1 MIVAPVATREVGRF
15 EFAASGQSEKRRLHG
30 NTSSPSRADPRGSC
44 MTAKHNVGPIAES
57 ALLLRRL
64 IPHACWSS
72 AKMLDTAT
80 DFAEST
86 NFAFTVAFTLVN
98 RDPLHTRTD
107 PIVRQANISLI
118 LAPAP
123 GINERTLPDDAPSAA
138 PHSGSELRRGNGA
151 DGRGVRQPHAIMVP
165 DAGAEDVKDPR
176 SRRGAGHFCFASK
189 TVARQQPQE
198 SGLVQRGCQRDC
210 RPASQR

>member
-72 AKMLDTAT
+72 AKMLDSAS

-86 NFAFTVAFTLVN
+86 NFAFAVAFTLANCV
-98 RDPLHTRTD
+98 PLHTRTG
-107 PIVRQANISLI
+107 PIVRHANISLI
-118 LAPAP
+118 PAPAP
-123 GINERTLPDDAPSAA
+123 GINERTLPDDAPSPA
-138 PHSGSELRRGNGA
+138 PHSGSELHRGNGV
-151 DGRGVRQPHAIMVP
+151 DGGGVRQSHAVVVP
-165 DAGAEDVKDPR
+165 DAGAEDFEDPR
-176 SRRGAGHFCFASK
+176 SRRGAGHLHFAPK
-189 TVARQQPQE
+189 TVARQQPQDL
-198 SGLVQRGCQRDC
+198 GFVQRGYQRDC
-210 RPASQR
+210 RPASWR